1 MNEEKIKVLNY
12 ILKSSSFRL
21 LNWVYVENALC
32 RIDNNFPVKLHESC
46 RSLTEEDIRILF
58 LMRLGIGNKEIAQLL
73 SILPSSLRLRRY
85 RIKQKLAIT
94 NVSLGDWVK
103 NLYC

>member
-32 RIDNNFPVKLHESC
+32 RIDNNFPVKLHKSC